1 MEQAVGGHGASL
13 RAIDPLTGKE
23 RWAHKYPAS
32 DGTAPRPEAFGGLLT
47 TAGGLLFAGG
57 SSGHLMAMDAAN
69 GKVLWHSGLVQQM
82 SNTPITYMLDGSQY
96 VLVAAGDTLYAF
108 SIQR

>member
-1 MEQAVGGHGASL
+1 MDLIIAMPIFGAT
-13 RAIDPLTGKE
+13 I
-23 RWAHKYPAS
+23 W
-32 DGTAPRPEAFGGLLT
+32 LLT
-47 TAGGLLFAGG
+47 LAYDADKRVRMFPTVVAVLLFAGG